1 MNIPLEVKIKAV
13 KELPLDCKGQPKC
26 SKMSFFQIE
35 CSCECYKENLE
46 RLVNLV
52 ISERQPL
59 DICS

>member
-1 MNIPLEVKIKAV
+1 
-13 KELPLDCKGQPKC
+13 LDCKGQPKC